1 MLNEY
6 DEEFL
11 FRILRHGVVCG
22 GVHLDGDADV
32 VEGLSE
38 VLLLHAAGDVAEVQ
52 RGAGRVDV
60 LVVLAPRLLEPVQ
73 PGVGVVLRQARVRL
87 PVLWQL
93 K

>member
-1 MLNEY
+1 MNRKNFSSEY
-6 DEEFL
+6 
-11 FRILRHGVVCG
+11 CG
-22 GVHLDGDADV
+22 MARCAAGGAHLDGDADV

>member
-1 MLNEY
+1 MLY
-6 DEEFL
+6 EEFL
-11 FRILRHGVVCG
+11 FRMLRHGVVCG
-22 GVHLDGDADV
+22 GAHLDGDADV